1 METLLLIVVV
11 LLPLVGLAFGAMAT
25 SDKKNAFVRLGDIR
39 GKPLDEIVAAVGPP
53 NSISAHPDGSL
64 YQWLAVHGGSSYHYA
79 ILFDRDRKAIGYTHQ
94 HVS

>member
-1 METLLLIVVV
+1 MEFFLILIVM
-11 LLPLVGLAFGAMAT
+11 LPVVGLVVGALAT
-25 SDKKNAFVRLGDIR
+25 SATKNSFVNLGDIS

-64 YQWLAVHGGSSYHYA
+64 YQWLGINGGSSYHYA
-79 ILFDRDRKAIGYTHQ
+79 ILFDHEGKAIGYTHQ